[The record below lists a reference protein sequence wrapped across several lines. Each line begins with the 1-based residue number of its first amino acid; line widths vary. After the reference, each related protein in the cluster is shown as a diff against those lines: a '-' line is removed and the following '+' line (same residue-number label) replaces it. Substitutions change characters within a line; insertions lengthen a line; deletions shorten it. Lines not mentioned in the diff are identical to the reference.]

1 MNVLLKQDLEKWCIW
16 KSEKFGLYG
25 FTKFFLKYPE
35 FRRLVDFRLKD
46 MGPFKFFRIFTYF
59 SSRGHKLF
67 IKGKISGGLL
77 LQHAFCTIILCK
89 QMGHDCKVMHQ
100 VTIGMRNGKIPS
112 IGNNVTFGAGC
123 KVLGGITIGDDVII
137 GANAVVLRNVPSHSI
152 VAGVPAS
159 IIKTRDINGNW
170 VRVDV
175 KKQSF

>member
-1 MNVLLKQDLEKWCIW
+1 
-16 KSEKFGLYG
+16 
-25 FTKFFLKYPE
+25 
-35 FRRLVDFRLKD
+35 
-46 MGPFKFFRIFTYF
+46 
-59 SSRGHKLF
+59 
-67 IKGKISGGLL
+67 
-77 LQHAFCTIILCK
+77 
-89 QMGHDCKVMHQ
+89 MHQ